1 MKWFTAKIVFGIHHS
16 SQEAITQ
23 YDEQIR
29 AIQARDEHEAFLKA
43 RMLGVREEYSFT
55 NENNEEVGWR
65 FVDVTD
71 LVEMDE
77 LKDGMEIYS
86 RIHETDSREQYIQF
100 VHDKALQLSMRMG
113 QHEVHK
119 PAYALAV

>member
-1 MKWFTAKIVFGIHHS
+1 
-16 SQEAITQ
+16 
-23 YDEQIR
+23 
-29 AIQARDEHEAFLKA
+29 
-43 RMLGVREEYSFT
+43 
-55 NENNEEVGWR
+55 
-65 FVDVTD
+65 
-71 LVEMDE
+71 MDE